1 MQKASEWW
9 SNIQDRFWYA
19 KSIGLCTSSSCNTS
33 SWICRRSTFWRKHKF
48 DQGKSG
54 KLLEYFEN
62 TYIGKETKSFRKPPM
77 FPLEMWNV
85 CDEILNNEP
94 TTNNQTERWF
104 RSFTADQPGIQ
115 TAGKSFLG
123 LRREDTLAKL
133 LFKELKNKTYSD
145 PKTVQS
151 ARILERNVRFK
162 LIVNSFDLCNTN
174 YLMQIIN
181 N

>member
-1 MQKASEWW
+1 
-9 SNIQDRFWYA
+9 
-19 KSIGLCTSSSCNTS
+19 
-33 SWICRRSTFWRKHKF
+33 
-48 DQGKSG
+48 
-54 KLLEYFEN
+54 
-62 TYIGKETKSFRKPPM
+62 M

-123 LRREDTLAKL
+123 LRREDTLFKL
-133 LFKELKNKTYSD
+133 LFKELKDKTYSD

>member
-1 MQKASEWW
+1 M
-9 SNIQDRFWYA
+9 
-19 KSIGLCTSSSCNTS
+19 CNT
-33 SWICRRSTFWRKHKF
+33 
-48 DQGKSG
+48 
-54 KLLEYFEN
+54 KLQRNSDYEW
-62 TYIGKETKSFRKPPM
+62 G
-77 FPLEMWNV
+77 
-85 CDEILNNEP
+85 
-94 TTNNQTERWF
+94 F

-115 TAGKSFLG
+115 TAGKSFSG

-133 LFKELKNKTYSD
+133 LFKELKDKIYSD

>member
-1 MQKASEWW
+1 MYTNMVDLNKKFTQSSFSIFVMEEPCCFVFEKRGK
-9 SNIQDRFWYA
+9 NILQD
-19 KSIGLCTSSSCNTS
+19 
-33 SWICRRSTFWRKHKF
+33 
-48 DQGKSG
+48 
-54 KLLEYFEN
+54 
-62 TYIGKETKSFRKPPM
+62 
-77 FPLEMWNV
+77 
-85 CDEILNNEP
+85 
-94 TTNNQTERWF
+94 
-104 RSFTADQPGIQ
+104 
-115 TAGKSFLG
+115 GKSFSG

-133 LFKELKNKTYSD
+133 LFKELKDKTYSD